1 MGLYF
6 PLPFL
11 LPIFKGGENKMK
23 RKWLKKSVIA
33 LMLATVLMST
43 VGCGVDDIGGSG
55 NSGKL
60 DIDYVGE
67 DGEVTEEE
75 VTPESTGVMAWL
87 KGKLS
92 ADKKQSGRH
101 ATEVASANNN
111 TEEESGLRGLYGLTE
126 SANTEKKKETEAEQ
140 KQTVPEQ
147 ETDGNDQKAPSR
159 EEEKK
164 NEAPIPDSGTDKNED
179 NKKNPTT
186 VKKNTVTFTIRCDT
200 AVNNGMD
207 KEAKWAGIVPSSG
220 CILPV
225 TTMEFEEGET
235 VFDLLCTIRDT
246 YKLQMEYT
254 GTNGGQYIQG
264 INNLYEFDG
273 GRWSGWMY
281 CVNGWY
287 PNYGCGQYVVKSGDV
302 IEWNYTCDLGLDL
315 DADMPGAQEWKD
327 THD

>member
-1 MGLYF
+1 
-6 PLPFL
+6 
-11 LPIFKGGENKMK
+11 MK

-43 VGCGVDDIGGSG
+43 VGCGVDDIGG
-55 NSGKL
+55 SGKL

-101 ATEVASANNN
+101 ATEVASANN
-111 TEEESGLRGLYGLTE
+111 TEEEESGLRGLYGLTE

-140 KQTVPEQ
+140 EQTVPEQ

-302 IEWNYTCDLGLDL
+302 IEWNYTCDLGCDL
-315 DADMPGAQEWKD
+315 ENGDPNGYGKEWKD
-327 THD
+327 NHD

>member
-1 MGLYF
+1 
-6 PLPFL
+6 
-11 LPIFKGGENKMK
+11 MK
-23 RKWLKKSVIA
+23 KKWLQRSVTA
-33 LMLATVLMST
+33 LLLAAMLVGTA
-43 VGCGVDDIGGSG
+43 GCGSGGIGSSGST
-55 NSGKL
+55 GKL
-60 DIDYVGE
+60 DIDYVGA

-87 KGKLS
+87 KEKLTS
-92 ADKKQSGRH
+92 DKKQSGRH
-101 ATEVASANNN
+101 ATDVASGDAAD
-111 TEEESGLRGLYGLTE
+111 EEDSGLRALYGLVE
-126 SANTEKKKETEAEQ
+126 NTGSGKERKDEETTQETA
-140 KQTVPEQ
+140 PEQ
-147 ETDGNDQKAPSR
+147 STEDNGTSQAPSR
-159 EEEKK
+159 EEEK
-164 NEAPIPDSGTDKNED
+164 NTVTPTPDSGTDKKEE
-179 NKKNPTT
+179 NKQTQDT

-225 TTMEFEEGET
+225 TTMEFEDGDT
-235 VFDLLCTIRDT
+235 VFDLLCRIRDT

-302 IEWNYTCDLGLDL
+302 IEWNYTCDLGCDL
-315 DADMPGAQEWKD
+315 ENGDPNGYGKEWKD

>member
-1 MGLYF
+1 M
-6 PLPFL
+6 
-11 LPIFKGGENKMK
+11 KG
-23 RKWLKKSVIA
+23 KWLKTAAVT
-33 LMLATVLMST
+33 LMLAAALVST
-43 VGCGVDDIGGSG
+43 SGCGSGGIGGSG
-55 NSGKL
+55 SSDKL

-87 KGKLS
+87 KEKLT

-101 ATEVASANNN
+101 ATEVASKDAV
-111 TEEESGLRGLYGLTE
+111 EEEDSGLRALYGLVE
-126 SANTEKKKETEAEQ
+126 NTGSSKERKDEEAPQE
-140 KQTVPEQ
+140 TTPEQ
-147 ETDGNDQKAPSR
+147 STEDNSTSQTPSR
-159 EEEKK
+159 EEEK
-164 NEAPIPDSGTDKNED
+164 NDVTPLPDSGTDKKED
-179 NKKNPTT
+179 NKQNQDT

-225 TTMEFEEGET
+225 T
-235 VFDLLCTIRDT
+235 T

-302 IEWNYTCDLGLDL
+302 IEWNYTCDLGCDL
-315 DADMPGAQEWKD
+315 ENGDPNGYGKEWKD

>member
-1 MGLYF
+1 
-6 PLPFL
+6 
-11 LPIFKGGENKMK
+11 MK

-43 VGCGVDDIGGSG
+43 VGCGVDDIGGFGS
-55 NSGKL
+55 SGKL

-287 PNYGCGQYVVKSGDV
+287 PNYGCGQYVV
-302 IEWNYTCDLGLDL
+302 
-315 DADMPGAQEWKD
+315 
-327 THD
+327 

>member
-1 MGLYF
+1 
-6 PLPFL
+6 
-11 LPIFKGGENKMK
+11 MK
-23 RKWLKKSVIA
+23 RKWLKKTAVA
-33 LMLATVLMST
+33 LMLAAALVST
-43 VGCGVDDIGGSG
+43 SGCGSGGIGGSG
-55 NSGKL
+55 SSDKL

-87 KGKLS
+87 KEKLTS
-92 ADKKQSGRH
+92 DKKQSGRH
-101 ATEVASANNN
+101 ATEVASGDATN
-111 TEEESGLRGLYGLTE
+111 EENSGLRALYGLVE
-126 SANTEKKKETEAEQ
+126 NTGSSKEQ
-140 KQTVPEQ
+140 KDEETPQETAPEQ
-147 ETDGNDQKAPSR
+147 STEDNSTSRTPSR
-159 EEEKK
+159 EEEK
-164 NEAPIPDSGTDKNED
+164 NTVTPAPDSGTDKKEE
-179 NKKNPTT
+179 NKQTQDT

-225 TTMEFEEGET
+225 TTMEFEDGDT
-235 VFDLLCTIRDT
+235 VFDLLCRVRDT

-302 IEWNYTCDLGLDL
+302 IEWNYTCDLGCDL
-315 DADMPGAQEWKD
+315 ENGDPNGYGKEWKD

>member
-1 MGLYF
+1 
-6 PLPFL
+6 
-11 LPIFKGGENKMK
+11 MK
-23 RKWLKKSVIA
+23 RKWLKKTTVA
-33 LMLATVLMST
+33 LMLAMVLMST
-43 VGCGVDDIGGSG
+43 VGCGGDGNGGSG
-55 NSGKL
+55 SSGKL

-111 TEEESGLRGLYGLTE
+111 TEEEESGLRGLYGLTE

-140 KQTVPEQ
+140 EQTVPEQ
-147 ETDGNDQKAPSR
+147 ETDGNEQKAPSR

-164 NEAPIPDSGTDKNED
+164 NEAPIPNSGTDKNEN
-179 NKKNPTT
+179 NKKNQTT

-281 CVNGWY
+281 GEWL
-287 PNYGCGQYVVKSGDV
+287 YVIS
-302 IEWNYTCDLGLDL
+302 
-315 DADMPGAQEWKD
+315 P
-327 THD
+327 

>member
-1 MGLYF
+1 M
-6 PLPFL
+6 
-11 LPIFKGGENKMK
+11 
-23 RKWLKKSVIA
+23 
-33 LMLATVLMST
+33 
-43 VGCGVDDIGGSG
+43 
-55 NSGKL
+55 
-60 DIDYVGE
+60 
-67 DGEVTEEE
+67 
-75 VTPESTGVMAWL
+75 
-87 KGKLS
+87 
-92 ADKKQSGRH
+92 
-101 ATEVASANNN
+101 
-111 TEEESGLRGLYGLTE
+111 
-126 SANTEKKKETEAEQ
+126 
-140 KQTVPEQ
+140 
-147 ETDGNDQKAPSR
+147 
-159 EEEKK
+159 
-164 NEAPIPDSGTDKNED
+164 
-179 NKKNPTT
+179 
-186 VKKNTVTFTIRCDT
+186 KKNTVTFTIRCDT

-302 IEWNYTCDLGLDL
+302 IEWNYTCDLGCDL
-315 DADMPGAQEWKD
+315 ENGDPNGYGKEWKD
-327 THD
+327 NHD

>member
-1 MGLYF
+1 
-6 PLPFL
+6 
-11 LPIFKGGENKMK
+11 MK

-43 VGCGVDDIGGSG
+43 VGCGVDDIGGFGS
-55 NSGKL
+55 SGKL
-60 DIDYVGE
+60 DIDYVGK

-164 NEAPIPDSGTDKNED
+164 NEAPIPDSGTDKNEN
-179 NKKNPTT
+179 NKKNQTT

-302 IEWNYTCDLGLDL
+302 IEWNYTCDLGCDL
-315 DADMPGAQEWKD
+315 ENGDPNGYGKEWKD
-327 THD
+327 NHD

>member
-1 MGLYF
+1 M
-6 PLPFL
+6 
-11 LPIFKGGENKMK
+11 KM
-23 RKWLKKSVIA
+23 KWLKKTAVA
-33 LMLATVLMST
+33 LMLTAALIGTT
-43 VGCGVDDIGGSG
+43 GCGVGSIAGSG

-87 KGKLS
+87 KGKLTS
-92 ADKKQSGRH
+92 DKKQSGRH
-101 ATEVASANNN
+101 ATEVASNDITEDENN
-111 TEEESGLRGLYGLTE
+111 GLRGLYGLVENTD
-126 SANTEKKKETEAEQ
+126 SAKERTDEE
-140 KQTVPEQ
+140 TPEQ
-147 ETDGNDQKAPSR
+147 TAPEQSVDDNTQQTTPR
-159 EEEKK
+159 EEEK
-164 NEAPIPDSGTDKNED
+164 NNTIPLPDSGTDKKNE
-179 NKKNPTT
+179 NKNNQDT

-225 TTMEFEEGET
+225 TTMEFEDGDT
-235 VFDLLCTIRDT
+235 VFDLLCRIRDT

-302 IEWNYTCDLGLDL
+302 IEWNYTCDLGCDL
-315 DADMPGAQEWKD
+315 ENGDPNGYGKEWKD